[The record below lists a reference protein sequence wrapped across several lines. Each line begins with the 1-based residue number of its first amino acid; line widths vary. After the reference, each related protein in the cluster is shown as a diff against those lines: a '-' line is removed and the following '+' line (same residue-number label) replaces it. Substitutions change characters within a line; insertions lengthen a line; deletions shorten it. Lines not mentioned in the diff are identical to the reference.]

1 LFHQKPHKNPNFM
14 WKSNHKQKE
23 NILLHEKLLKRA
35 TFTRFSIKNRI
46 KTQALHGN
54 HSTNKKKNILM
65 HEKSLKRAIF
75 TRFSNINEIKN
86 QPFAETKSA
95 KTKSATTKSTETLR
109 AQRRRQIERS
119 RQWTKREQEM
129 ALVNER
135 ARVKVKS

>member
-1 LFHQKPHKNPNFM
+1 
-14 WKSNHKQKE
+14 
-23 NILLHEKLLKRA
+23 
-35 TFTRFSIKNRI
+35 
-46 KTQALHGN
+46 
-54 HSTNKKKNILM
+54 M

-119 RQWTKREQEM
+119 RQWTKGEQEIP
-129 ALVNER
+129 LVNER
-135 ARVKVKS
+135 ARVKVKSLRVKRLRELQSERVGVREWEWRRHDF